1 MTTPAFQRA
10 FRRAPWNICAGRYAL
25 SGDGNCNLAGCQQ
38 SSGHDGQRSP
48 VHKGREKLRQQM
60 KSVGLRFVGSR
71 WVLAWVFAAI
81 AVTLAC
87 GSTEPE
93 DTDVVTTRALEIVDA
108 QGVPRIIMST
118 FSNGS
123 PTLVFL
129 DEDGD
134 QRAWIFLADDGSPN
148 LILSDKPK
156 IALEDGAGNVLSIL
170 SVDQFGRASILLRGN
185 PVLAL
190 QDRASQV
197 RLTARL
203 GGDGVPSIEAFDPAG
218 EPVIDLLGTP

>member
-1 MTTPAFQRA
+1 M
-10 FRRAPWNICAGRYAL
+10 
-25 SGDGNCNLAGCQQ
+25 
-38 SSGHDGQRSP
+38 GQ
-48 VHKGREKLRQQM
+48 LM
-60 KSVGLRFVGSR
+60 KSRGLRLTRAR
-71 WVLAWVFAAI
+71 WGLVWLVSTV
-81 AVTLAC
+81 AVSLAC
-87 GSTEPE
+87 GSAETGS
-93 DTDVVTTRALEIVDA
+93 DLISTRALEIVDA

-185 PVLAL
+185 PVLAF

-218 EPVIDLLGTP
+218 ELVVDLLGTP